1 MSPFL
6 AFALVYWLLSLGNAP
21 QTIDGKEVLGFTA
34 QQKMIGGIFAA
45 TVALWITEALPMA
58 VTGLIGMCLLVFL
71 GGFKEKEV
79 FTAFGDQ
86 IVPLFIGSFIIAKAM
101 EVSGISD
108 RFAYFILSRRW
119 ASGSAARLLFSLG
132 WISCLISLFVSNT
145 AVTAMLM
152 PVGVSMLT
160 ALNAGE
166 KSPKYATAVMLMLT
180 WGSSVA
186 VGFPIGT
193 PPNLIGI
200 SAIEKT
206 TGHKVSFLE
215 WMGFSMPITIVMT
228 LACFV
233 VLWRMFG
240 KGAPQT
246 EHAIDAAR
254 VKLQELGAFT
264 RRERNVI
271 IGFLVA
277 FALWIIPDM
286 TAMILGAKHPMATFL
301 KDGMPP
307 SVAALFGA
315 AMMFLIPSDKGPTLS
330 WKEAVT
336 IDWGII
342 LVFGAGVA
350 LGTAMFNT
358 GLAKALGEGA
368 ASTFGASSVWSIT
381 LLVTIAAVLLSELAS
396 NTAAATVLVPMAI
409 GLAQG
414 ANVSPIPPALGV
426 ALGASLGFMLP
437 ISTGPNAIVYSTGMI
452 SGKQMMKTGAI
463 IDVIGIVVT
472 FTCLWLFLPLL
483 GLS

>member
-1 MSPFL
+1 
-6 AFALVYWLLSLGNAP
+6 LGQP
-21 QTIDGKEVLGFTA
+21 VQTIDGKELVGFTA
-34 QQKMIGGIFAA
+34 QQKMVGGIFAA
-45 TVALWITEALPMA
+45 TVALWITEALPLA
-58 VTGLIGMCLLVFL
+58 VTGLLGMCMLVFL
-71 GGFKEKEV
+71 GGFTEKEV

-119 ASGSAARLLFSLG
+119 AAGSASRLLFSLG

-145 AVTAMLM
+145 ATTAMLM
-152 PVGVSMLT
+152 PIGVSMLT

-166 KSPKYATAVMLMLT
+166 KSPKYAMAVMLMLT

-206 TGHKVSFLE
+206 TGHKISFLE
-215 WMGFSMPITIVMT
+215 WMGFSMPITILMT
-228 LACFV
+228 IACFL
-233 VLWRMFG
+233 VLWRLFG

-246 EHAIDAAR
+246 ENAIGAAQE
-254 VKLQELGAFT
+254 KLDQLGAFS
-264 RRERNVI
+264 RREKNVM
-271 IGFLVA
+271 IGFGVA
-277 FALWIIPDM
+277 FALWLLPDL
-286 TAMILGAKHPMATFL
+286 TAMVLGPSHAASEFL
-301 KDGMPP
+301 KQGMPP
-307 SVAALFGA
+307 SVAALIGA
-315 AMMFLIPSDKGPTLS
+315 AMMFLLPTASGPTLH
-330 WKEAVT
+330 WKEATT

-350 LGTAMFNT
+350 LGTAMFST

-368 ASTFGASSVWSIT
+368 ATTFGANSVWSIT

-437 ISTGPNAIVYSTGMI
+437 ISTGPNAIVYSTGLIPNRQMI
-452 SGKQMMKTGAI
+452 KTGAI
-463 IDVIGIVVT
+463 IDVVGIIVT
-472 FTCLWLFLPLL
+472 FVCLWLFLPMM
-483 GLS
+483 GLNR